1 MLSIEIFFIIS
12 SATFISIIIQTGIIM
27 RRLSFSVNLDQ
38 LKQAKPDIVP
48 ALFTEHQFDL
58 INKKFKNQSLSL
70 SERNEF
76 SRSISKKMKAIYAIL
91 EKETGGIYVSGK
103 EKMIPSRL
111 NLATKYLKRFS
122 RKFKDKHVLIS
133 GSFLYN
139 TTYNDI
145 DVFVI
150 SKYDKEDYVEGKF
163 HINYLPETAHHSLF
177 FACLGKLC
185 VSNKQLSSYPITEK
199 VNLDTLISLY
209 QELFNDLDRKFVGV
223 KKNMREFLLQAAY
236 LGKSPLP
243 DSFELKQQVESI
255 LRLKHPSEIIKK
267 LFVQAVVLGIKNKK
281 AIPEAKEIISSYEE
295 LIDEYPQHKAY
306 YLDLISA
313 FQEVVSIGS

>member
-1 MLSIEIFFIIS
+1 
-12 SATFISIIIQTGIIM
+12 M
-27 RRLSFSVNLDQ
+27 RKLSFSVNLNQ
-38 LKQAKPDIVP
+38 LKQVKKDIVP
-48 ALFTEHQFDL
+48 ALFTEHQFEL
-58 INKKFKNQSLSL
+58 ISKKFRNQKLSN

-76 SRSISKKMKAIYAIL
+76 SRSISKKMKAIYSIL
-91 EKETGGIYVSGK
+91 EKETSGIHVCGK
-103 EKMIPSRL
+103 EKVILSRL
-111 NLATKYLKRFS
+111 NLAEKYLKRFS

-139 TTYNDI
+139 IKYNDI

-150 SKYDKEDYVEGKF
+150 SKYDKDDYVEGKF
-163 HINYLPETAHHSLF
+163 HINYLPLEAYGSLF
-177 FACLGKLC
+177 FASLRNLC
-185 VSNKQLSSYPITEK
+185 VSNQKLSPRKITET

-209 QELFNDLDRKFVGV
+209 QELFNDLDRKFAGV
-223 KKNMREFLLQAAY
+223 KKTLREFLLQVAY

-255 LRLKHPSEIIKK
+255 LKLKHPSEMIKK
-267 LFVQAVVLGIKNKK
+267 FFVQAAVLGVQNKK
-281 AIPEAKEIISSYEE
+281 SIIEAREMISSYKE